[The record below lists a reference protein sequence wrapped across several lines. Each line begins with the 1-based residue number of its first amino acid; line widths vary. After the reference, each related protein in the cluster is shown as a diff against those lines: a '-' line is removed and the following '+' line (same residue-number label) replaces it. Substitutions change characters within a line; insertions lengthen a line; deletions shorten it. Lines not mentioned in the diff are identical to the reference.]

1 MITMFNQVWR
11 YTMLTRPQE
20 PASPLFCPPSRAVK
34 MPFFFFFFFLAK
46 QPSIRGIAPR
56 PYTVTAP
63 WIEWDI
69 ARVRCFANETQ
80 RIVNGHVHHIV
91 NRTDPRCIS
100 SHPLSSFF
108 PPLFHRVYFPFSFF
122 WSRSRFHRF
131 VNLFPCRFVI
141 RLSISPVR
149 FLDTFYRRW
158 YFKIFSSVYFP
169 VKRNTNVASR
179 NRPNI
184 CVIPS

>member
-108 PPLFHRVYFPFSFF
+108 PPLFHRVYFPFFF
-122 WSRSRFHRF
+122 FFDLDLDSIVLLICFHADSWFDCLSHRF
-131 VNLFPCRFVI
+131 DFLTLFIVDDILKSSPRFIFQWRGIPMLRLVI
-141 RLSISPVR
+141 GQ
-149 FLDTFYRRW
+149 
-158 YFKIFSSVYFP
+158 IF
-169 VKRNTNVASR
+169 A
-179 NRPNI
+179 
-184 CVIPS
+184 